1 MDLNSLLVV
10 LLMSLLA
17 ISRGIAQLTSSSSH
31 VRDWYWTIPNNLK
44 VRSGII
50 VFEKDFN

>member
-17 ISRGIAQLTSSSSH
+17 TSRGIAQLAYSSSH

-44 VRSGII
+44 VRSAI
-50 VFEKDFN
+50 VYEKDFN